1 MIKFKKTIKRFS
13 IMKKLLVIYYLIIS
27 LVSYGQK
34 DTLQLFEPTSIKAD
48 IDTLISK
55 MKDYH
60 PTFFNYYQENNIQSN
75 IDSIKKTII
84 YPMSSLDFFRIMQ
97 PIISIDGHTSINYRG
112 EIYPKTDHPFFPFK
126 IIIYN
131 NLMYVKEN
139 HTDNKAITK
148 GSVIE
153 TINEIPAN
161 TIINNLIRY
170 IPGEKESYKR
180 KSLAEKF
187 HIYYRLVYGSFP
199 TFNITLNSK
208 EYTVKGASWNKLKES
223 SRPKYELR
231 FYNDDIAYLYK
242 RNFHPDF
249 LHFMDSA
256 FTVIAEKKVKYLI
269 IDNLRGG
276 GITDIADTLMSY
288 ITYKPYCIFN
298 KKVTKIS
305 PLTRDEAIYKEPK
318 GSIKDNYIWQEF
330 STHTIARNN
339 RFTGITYILTGMKS
353 YSTATFFSA
362 SAKCYGTAMI
372 VGDES
377 GQPLVSNGGL
387 DKFVLPNTKLNCYTC
402 LSIFYTPCNNN
413 DTEKGVLPDYYVAPS
428 LDDLLNDKDYVLEY
442 TLNLIRENKLKN

>member
-1 MIKFKKTIKRFS
+1 
-13 IMKKLLVIYYLIIS
+13 MKKLLVFYILIIS
-27 LVSYGQK
+27 AVSYGQK
-34 DTLQLFEPTSIKAD
+34 DTLQLFEPTLIKAD

-60 PTFFNYYQENNIQSN
+60 PTFLSYYHENKIQSK
-75 IDSIKKTII
+75 IDSIKETID
-84 YPMSSLDFFRIMQ
+84 YPMSALGFFRIMQ
-97 PIISIDGHTSINYRG
+97 PIISIDGHTSISYRG

-139 HTDNKAITK
+139 LTDNKTVIK

-161 TIINNLIRY
+161 TIIKNLIRY
-170 IPGEKESYKR
+170 IPGEKESYKL
-180 KSLAEKF
+180 KILEEEF
-187 HIYYRLVYGSFP
+187 HFYYRLVYGSFP
-199 TFNITLNSK
+199 TFNITLNNK
-208 EYTVKGASWNKLKES
+208 EYTLKGASWNNLKEP

-231 FYNDDIAYLYK
+231 FYDDDIAYLYK
-242 RNFHPDF
+242 RKFQPDF

-256 FTVIAEKKVKYLI
+256 FTVITQKKVKYLI

-288 ITYKPYCIFN
+288 ITEKSYCMFN
-298 KKVTKIS
+298 KRVTKIS
-305 PLTRDEAIYKEPK
+305 SLTRDEAIYKEPK

-353 YSTATFFSA
+353 YSTATCFSA
-362 SAKCYGTAMI
+362 SAKCYGTAII
-372 VGDES
+372 VGEES
-377 GQPLVSNGGL
+377 GQPLLSNAGL
-387 DKFVLPNTKLNCYTC
+387 DKFVLPNTKLTCFTC
-402 LSIFYTPCNNN
+402 LSIFYMPCNNN
-413 DTEKGVLPDYYVAPS
+413 NTVNGVIPDYDVTPS